1 MHVLLKSL
9 LWITGVG
16 LVAVLVL
23 GLALALDHRPLV
35 AEPAPLSPAQQRW
48 AADWL
53 ATQRAHH
60 AQAASSNRLELTEAQ
75 ANLLLNALLGR
86 GGQGQA
92 QVRLGAGRAS
102 LALSLKLPLD
112 QLDGYLNLELE
123 LVEDDPL
130 PRVDSARLAG
140 LPIPGSLA
148 QALIEQAFQALDRAE
163 MVHEV
168 RFTPERLTLDYD
180 WHPDLIERFSG
191 GMIAPDELPRVL
203 AAQEA
208 LVRYAAAQPGR
219 QPLPLADLLAYL
231 LLEAADTSADPVT
244 DHRALILA
252 LAAYVN
258 GQSIRAPDDDSTA
271 SRARPRLVLLRGR
284 VDLSQHFMTSAA
296 LAIQGTDALSNLVGW
311 YKELSDAN
319 GGSGFSFAD
328 MTANRAGIRFARLA
342 TESAASA
349 RRLQSVAREGLSED
363 DFMPRLDRL
372 PEGLSRARF
381 EAHLGEDRQR
391 EYQRLIEQIDRH
403 IESRRLYL
411 QPPG

>member
-1 MHVLLKSL
+1 MRLLLKSL
-9 LWITGVG
+9 LWITGLG
-16 LVAVLVL
+16 LVAALVL
-23 GLALALDHRPLV
+23 GLALTLDRRPLV
-35 AEPAPLSPAQQRW
+35 AEPSPPSPAEQTW

-53 ATQRAHH
+53 AKQRRHH
-60 AQAASSNRLELTEAQ
+60 GRAASSNRLELTEPQ

-86 GGQGQA
+86 SGQGQA

-130 PRVDSARLAG
+130 PRVESARIAG

-148 QALIEQAFQALDRAE
+148 QALVEQALQALDRSQ

-180 WHPDLIERFSG
+180 WHPNMVERFSG
-191 GMIAPDELPRVL
+191 GMIASDELPRVL
-203 AAQEA
+203 AAQDA
-208 LVRYAAAQPGR
+208 IIRYAAAQPGR
-219 QPLPLADLLAYL
+219 KPLPLSDLLTHL
-231 LLEAADTSADPVT
+231 LQETANDMDPIAG
-244 DHRALILA
+244 HRALILA

-258 GQSIRAPDDDSTA
+258 GQSIRAPDDDSTE

-296 LAIQGTDALSNLVGW
+296 LAVQGTDTLSSLVGW
-311 YKELSDAN
+311 YKEMSDAN

-328 MTANRAGIRFARLA
+328 MMANRAGIRFARLA
-342 TESAASA
+342 TENAASA
-349 RRLQSVAREGLSED
+349 RWLQSVARAGLRED
-363 DFMPRLDRL
+363 DFMPRIDSL
-372 PEGLSRARF
+372 PEGLSQAGF
-381 EAHLGEDRQR
+381 EDRLGTDKRR

-403 IESRRLYL
+403 IESRGLYR
-411 QPPG
+411 QSPG

>member
-1 MHVLLKSL
+1 MRFLLNGL
-9 LWITGVG
+9 LWVASLG
-16 LVAVLVL
+16 LFATLVL
-23 GLALALDHRPLV
+23 GLALALDRGPLV
-35 AEPAPLSPAQQRW
+35 AEPAPPSPAEQTW

-53 ATQRAHH
+53 AKQRAHH
-60 AQAASSNRLELTEAQ
+60 SRAASSNRLELTEPQ
-75 ANLLLNALLGR
+75 VNLLLNALLGR
-86 GGQGQA
+86 SGQGQA

-123 LVEDDPL
+123 LVEDGPL
-130 PRVDSARLAG
+130 PRVESARVAG
-140 LPIPGSLA
+140 LPIPGALA
-148 QALIEQAFQALDRAE
+148 QALVEQALQALDRAQ

-180 WHPDLIERFSG
+180 WHPNMVERFSG
-191 GMIAPDELPRVL
+191 GMIASDELPLVL

-208 LVRYAAAQPGR
+208 LVQYAAAQPGR
-219 QPLPLADLLAYL
+219 KPLPLPDLLAHL
-231 LLEAADTSADPVT
+231 LLETAGAGADPVAS
-244 DHRALILA
+244 HRALILA

-258 GQSIRAPDDDSTA
+258 GQSIRAPDDDSTEPH
-271 SRARPRLVLLRGR
+271 ARPRLVLLRGR

-296 LAIQGTDALSNLVGW
+296 LAVQGTDALSSLVGW
-311 YKELSDAN
+311 YKEMSDAN

-349 RRLQSVAREGLSED
+349 RRLQSIARKGLRED
-363 DFMPRLDRL
+363 DFMPRIDSL
-372 PEGLSRARF
+372 PEGLSQARF
-381 EAHLGEDRQR
+381 EDRLGADKRG

-403 IESRRLYL
+403 IESCRLYR

>member
-1 MHVLLKSL
+1 MRVLLKSL
-9 LWITGVG
+9 LWITGLG
-16 LVAVLVL
+16 LVVVLVL
-23 GLALALDHRPLV
+23 GLALALDRRPLV
-35 AEPAPLSPAQQRW
+35 AAPGSPSPAEQTW
-48 AADWL
+48 VADWL
-53 ATQRAHH
+53 AKQRQRHGR
-60 AQAASSNRLELTEAQ
+60 AASSNRLELTEPQ

-92 QVRLGAGRAS
+92 QMRLGAGRAS

-130 PRVDSARLAG
+130 PRVESARVAG

-148 QALIEQAFQALDRAE
+148 LALVEQVLQALGRVQ

-191 GMIAPDELPRVL
+191 GMIAPDDLPRVL

-219 QPLPLADLLAYL
+219 KPLPLSDLLTQL
-231 LLEAADTSADPVT
+231 LQETANDTDPIAR
-244 DHRALILA
+244 HRALILA

-258 GQSIRAPDDDSTA
+258 GQSIRAPDDDSTEP
-271 SRARPRLVLLRGR
+271 RVRPRLVLLRGR

-296 LAIQGTDALSNLVGW
+296 LAIQGTDALSSLVGW
-311 YKELSDAN
+311 YKEMSDAN

-349 RRLQSVAREGLSED
+349 RRLQSVAHGGLRED
-363 DFMPRLDRL
+363 DFMPRIDSL
-372 PEGLSRARF
+372 PEGLSQARF
-381 EAHLGEDRQR
+381 EDRLGADKRH
-391 EYQRLIEQIDRH
+391 EYQRLIELIDRH
-403 IESRRLYL
+403 IESRGLYR
-411 QPPG
+411 QPPS

>member
-1 MHVLLKSL
+1 MRVLLKSL
-9 LWITGVG
+9 LWITGLG
-16 LVAVLVL
+16 LVAALVL
-23 GLALALDHRPLV
+23 GLALALDRRPLV
-35 AEPAPLSPAQQRW
+35 AEPAPPSPAEQTW

-53 ATQRAHH
+53 AKQRAYHSR
-60 AQAASSNRLELTEAQ
+60 AASSNRLELTEPQ

-86 GGQGQA
+86 SGQGQA
-92 QVRLGAGRAS
+92 QVRLDAGRAS

-123 LVEDDPL
+123 LIEDDPL
-130 PRVDSARLAG
+130 PRVESARLAG

-148 QALIEQAFQALDRAE
+148 QALVEQALQALDRSQ

-180 WHPDLIERFSG
+180 WHPNMVERFSG
-191 GMIAPDELPRVL
+191 GMIAPNELPRVL
-203 AAQEA
+203 AAQDA
-208 LVRYAAAQPGR
+208 IVRYAAAQPGR
-219 QPLPLADLLAYL
+219 KPLPLSDLLAHL
-231 LLEAADTSADPVT
+231 LQETTSDTDPVAG
-244 DHRALILA
+244 HRALILA

-258 GQSIRAPDDDSTA
+258 GQSIRAPDDDSTEP
-271 SRARPRLVLLRGR
+271 RARRRLVLLRGR

-296 LAIQGTDALSNLVGW
+296 LAIQGTDALSSLVGW
-311 YKELSDAN
+311 YKEMSDAN

-349 RRLQSVAREGLSED
+349 RWLRSVARAGLRED
-363 DFMPRLDRL
+363 DFMPRIDRL
-372 PEGLSRARF
+372 PEGLSQARLD
-381 EAHLGEDRQR
+381 AHLGEDKGR
-391 EYQRLIEQIDRH
+391 EYQRLIDQIDRH
-403 IESRRLYL
+403 IELRGLYR

>member
-1 MHVLLKSL
+1 MRLLLKSL
-9 LWITGVG
+9 LWITGLG
-16 LVAVLVL
+16 LVAALVL
-23 GLALALDHRPLV
+23 GLALALDRRPLV
-35 AEPAPLSPAQQRW
+35 AEPSPPSPAEQTW

-53 ATQRAHH
+53 AKQRRHH
-60 AQAASSNRLELTEAQ
+60 GRAASSNRLELTEPQ

-86 GGQGQA
+86 SGQGQA

-130 PRVDSARLAG
+130 PRVESARVAG

-148 QALIEQAFQALDRAE
+148 QALVEQALQALDRSQ

-180 WHPDLIERFSG
+180 WHPNMVERFSG
-191 GMIAPDELPRVL
+191 GMIASDELPRVL
-203 AAQEA
+203 AAQDA
-208 LVRYAAAQPGR
+208 IIRYAAAQPGR
-219 QPLPLADLLAYL
+219 KPLPLSDLLTHL
-231 LLEAADTSADPVT
+231 LQETANDMDPIAG
-244 DHRALILA
+244 HRALILA

-258 GQSIRAPDDDSTA
+258 GQSIRAPDDDSTEP
-271 SRARPRLVLLRGR
+271 RARPRLVLLRGR

-296 LAIQGTDALSNLVGW
+296 LAIQGTDTLSSLVGW
-311 YKELSDAN
+311 YKEMSDAN

-342 TESAASA
+342 TENAASA
-349 RRLQSVAREGLSED
+349 RWLQSVARAVLRED
-363 DFMPRLDRL
+363 DLMPRIDSL
-372 PEGLSRARF
+372 PEGLSQARF
-381 EAHLGEDRQR
+381 EDRLGTDKRR

-403 IESRRLYL
+403 IESCGLYR
-411 QPPG
+411 QPSS

>member
-1 MHVLLKSL
+1 MRLLLQSL
-9 LWITGVG
+9 LWITGLG
-16 LVAVLVL
+16 LVVVLVL
-23 GLALALDHRPLV
+23 GLALALDRRPLV
-35 AEPAPLSPAQQRW
+35 AEPAPPSPAEQTW

-53 ATQRAHH
+53 AKQRQRHGR
-60 AQAASSNRLELTEAQ
+60 AASSNRLELTEPQ

-86 GGQGQA
+86 SGQGQA

-130 PRVDSARLAG
+130 PRVESARVAG

-148 QALIEQAFQALDRAE
+148 QALVEQALQALDRSQ

-180 WHPDLIERFSG
+180 WHPNMVERFSG
-191 GMIAPDELPRVL
+191 GMIASEELQRVL
-203 AAQEA
+203 TAQDAIIRYTAAH
-208 LVRYAAAQPGR
+208 PGR
-219 QPLPLADLLAYL
+219 KPLLLSDLLTHL
-231 LLEAADTSADPVT
+231 LQETASDTDPIAG
-244 DHRALILA
+244 HRALILA

-258 GQSIRAPDDDSTA
+258 GHSIRAPDDDSTEP
-271 SRARPRLVLLRGR
+271 RVRPRLVLLRGR

-296 LAIQGTDALSNLVGW
+296 LAIQGTDALSSLVGW
-311 YKELSDAN
+311 YKEMSDAN

-328 MTANRAGIRFARLA
+328 MMANRAGIRFARLA
-342 TESAASA
+342 TESAVSA
-349 RRLQSVAREGLSED
+349 RWLQSVARAGLRED
-363 DFMPRLDRL
+363 DFMPRIDSL
-372 PEGLSRARF
+372 PEGLSQARF
-381 EAHLGEDRQR
+381 EERLGTDKRR

-403 IESRRLYL
+403 IESRGLYR
-411 QPPG
+411 QPSS

>member
-1 MHVLLKSL
+1 MRLLLKSL
-9 LWITGVG
+9 LWITGLG
-16 LVAVLVL
+16 LVAALVL
-23 GLALALDHRPLV
+23 GLALALDRRPLV
-35 AEPAPLSPAQQRW
+35 AEPSPPSPAEQTW

-53 ATQRAHH
+53 AKQRRHH
-60 AQAASSNRLELTEAQ
+60 GRAASSNRLELTEPQ

-86 GGQGQA
+86 SGQGQA

-130 PRVDSARLAG
+130 PRVESARIAG

-148 QALIEQAFQALDRAE
+148 QALVEQALQALDRSQ

-168 RFTPERLTLDYD
+168 RFTPERLTLDYT
-180 WHPDLIERFSG
+180 WRPDMIERFSG
-191 GMIAPDELPRVL
+191 GMIASDELPRVL
-203 AAQEA
+203 AAQDA
-208 LVRYAAAQPGR
+208 IIRYAAAQPGR
-219 QPLPLADLLAYL
+219 KPLPLSDLLTHL
-231 LLEAADTSADPVT
+231 LQETASDTDPIAG
-244 DHRALILA
+244 HRALILA

-258 GQSIRAPDDDSTA
+258 GQSIRAPDDDSTEP
-271 SRARPRLVLLRGR
+271 RARPRLVLLRGR

-296 LAIQGTDALSNLVGW
+296 LAIQGTDTLSSLVGW
-311 YKELSDAN
+311 YKEMSDAN
-319 GGSGFSFAD
+319 GGSGFSFVD

-349 RRLQSVAREGLSED
+349 QWLQSVARAGLRED
-363 DFMPRLDRL
+363 DFMPSIDRL
-372 PEGLSRARF
+372 AEGLSQERF
-381 EAHLGEDRQR
+381 EAQLGEDKRR

-403 IESRRLYL
+403 IESRGLYRRS
-411 QPPG
+411 PG

>member
-1 MHVLLKSL
+1 MRVLLKSL
-9 LWITGVG
+9 LWITGLG
-16 LVAVLVL
+16 LVAALVL
-23 GLALALDHRPLV
+23 GLALALDRRPLV
-35 AEPAPLSPAQQRW
+35 AEPAPPSPAEQTW

-53 ATQRAHH
+53 AKQRRHH
-60 AQAASSNRLELTEAQ
+60 GRAASSNRLELTEPQ

-86 GGQGQA
+86 SGQGQA

-130 PRVDSARLAG
+130 PRVESARLAG

-148 QALIEQAFQALDRAE
+148 QALVEQALQALDRSQ

-180 WHPDLIERFSG
+180 WHPNMVERFSG
-191 GMIAPDELPRVL
+191 GMIASDELPRVL
-203 AAQEA
+203 AAQDA
-208 LVRYAAAQPGR
+208 IVRYAAAQPGR
-219 QPLPLADLLAYL
+219 KPLPLSDLLAHL
-231 LLEAADTSADPVT
+231 LQETANDTDPVAG
-244 DHRALILA
+244 HRALILA

-258 GQSIRAPDDDSTA
+258 GHSIRAPDDDSTEP
-271 SRARPRLVLLRGR
+271 RMRPRLVLLRGR

-349 RRLQSVAREGLSED
+349 RWLRSVARAGLRED
-363 DFMPRLDRL
+363 DFMPRIDRL
-372 PEGLSRARF
+372 PEGLSQARF
-381 EAHLGEDRQR
+381 DAHLGEDKRR

-403 IESRRLYL
+403 IESRGLYR